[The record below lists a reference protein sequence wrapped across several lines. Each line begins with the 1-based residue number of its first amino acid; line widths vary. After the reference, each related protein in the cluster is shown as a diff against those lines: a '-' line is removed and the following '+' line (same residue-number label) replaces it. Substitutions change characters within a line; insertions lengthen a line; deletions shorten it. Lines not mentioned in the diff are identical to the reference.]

1 MSYFREVVYDAAIGV
16 GIANRREALGVI
28 HHSGVA
34 AVIWR
39 RSLDPALRRWL
50 ERLDPAHLPR
60 TRVIAHRDDVR
71 EVLTEACDGSGTPD
85 GPERRLFIDDAVE
98 LSNAFASEMR
108 TRHLRLRLDVV
119 TTNACR
125 KFHVDRVAA
134 RLICT
139 YLGPGTQYGVSTD
152 GEDPKR
158 IFTVATG
165 APILLRG
172 ALWRGAP
179 RSGLLHRS
187 PPIENA
193 GETRLVLVLD
203 PVVDP
208 EDEA

>member
-50 ERLDPAHLPR
+50 ERLDPARLPR
-60 TRVIAHRDDVR
+60 TRVIAHRDEVR

-108 TRHLRLRLDVV
+108 TQHLRLRLDVV

-172 ALWRGAP
+172 ALCRGAP

-187 PPIENA
+187 PPIEAA

-208 EDEA
+208 EDEV